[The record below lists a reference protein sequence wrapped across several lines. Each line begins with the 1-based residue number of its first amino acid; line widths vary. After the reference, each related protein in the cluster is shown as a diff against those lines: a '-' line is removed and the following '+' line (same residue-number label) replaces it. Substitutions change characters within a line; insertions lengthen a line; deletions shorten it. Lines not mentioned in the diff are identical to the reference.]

1 MAVRLYLDVHV
12 DKAIHDQLC
21 LRGVD
26 VLRAQDDSAAEMT
39 DEKLLQHT
47 TDLGRLIF
55 THDVR
60 FKALAEEWQRVGK
73 PFAGLLFGNQLGV
86 TIGVYVKD
94 LELIAKATDA
104 AEWTNVVQH
113 LPYK

>member
-12 DKAIHDQLC
+12 DKAIHDQLR

-26 VLRAQDDSAAEMT
+26 VLRAQDDNAAEMADDT
-39 DEKLLQHT
+39 LLQHT
-47 TDLGRLIF
+47 TDLGRLVF

-60 FKALAEEWQRVGK
+60 FKALAEEWQGAGK

-86 TIGVYVKD
+86 TIGAYVKD

-104 AEWTNVVQH
+104 AEWMNVVQH